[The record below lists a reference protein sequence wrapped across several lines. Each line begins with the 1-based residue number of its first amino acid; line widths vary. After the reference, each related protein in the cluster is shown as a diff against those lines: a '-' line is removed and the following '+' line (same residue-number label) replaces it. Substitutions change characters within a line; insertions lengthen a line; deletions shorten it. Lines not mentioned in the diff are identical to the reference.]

1 MLYGPYMTMAE
12 IKAKYP
18 DEWVFL
24 ANPTAD
30 RNQEVTGGHIIVH
43 SADPAEYRRLV
54 EEYPEIPD
62 VRHFASWYTGEP
74 KDDFEFLP
82 LDAEPEPGAA

>member
-24 ANPTAD
+24 ANPTST
-30 RNQEVTGGHIIVH
+30 RYHEVTGGHVILH
-43 SADPAEYRRLV
+43 HANRAEYLQMV
-54 EEYPEIPD
+54 GEWDDPD
-62 VRHFASWYTGEP
+62 VKHLASWYTGEP
-74 KDDFEFLP
+74 KDDLEIFP
-82 LDAEPEPGAA
+82 SAAETGPGAA